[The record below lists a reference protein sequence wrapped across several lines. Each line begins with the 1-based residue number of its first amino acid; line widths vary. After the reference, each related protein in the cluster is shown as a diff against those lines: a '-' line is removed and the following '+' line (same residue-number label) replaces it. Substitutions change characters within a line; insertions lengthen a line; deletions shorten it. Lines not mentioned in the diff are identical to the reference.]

1 MSDGRL
7 CLCSKI
13 TCLLQMIIPS
23 RAKVAFRGRLWVN
36 QHKEGRAQVME
47 SYPSCVPHYQVNKSS
62 SQRLSYL
69 FCVNVCLC

>member
-1 MSDGRL
+1 MDDYAYVP
-7 CLCSKI
+7 KI
-13 TCLLQMIIPS
+13 TCLLQTIVPS

-62 SQRLSYL
+62 GQRLSW
-69 FCVNVCLC
+69 